1 MVNLSFDGLQSII
14 TEVTLEITEV
24 NRKTSAEP
32 FKGLNVGDIIKI
44 SKNPFELAYSRR
56 SGGAVSVGVTTKNG
70 KFDKYMS
77 DLEKVLSTQ
86 RRYVKSINGGA
97 GNFETTPPTFELKL
111 LSIENFYETE

>member
-44 SKNPFELAYSRR
+44 SKNHFELAYSRR

-70 KFDKYMS
+70 KFNRYMS
-77 DLEKVLSTQ
+77 DLEKVLGVRTDWKNYNSKI
-86 RRYVKSINGGA
+86 RDAPMLPPVYEFKS
-97 GNFETTPPTFELKL
+97 

>member
-1 MVNLSFDGLQSII
+1 MVILNFECLQSVI

-44 SKNPFELAYSRR
+44 SKNPFELEYSRR
-56 SGGAVSVGVTTKNG
+56 GGGAVSVGITTKKG
-70 KFDKYMS
+70 KFSRYMS
-77 DLEKVLSTQ
+77 DLERVLSPQ
-86 RRYVKSINGGA
+86 RRYVKSVNGGA
-97 GNFETTPPTFELKL
+97 GNFETASPTFELKL